1 MKVRDLIKLL
11 QKHRPDSYVTFSVE
25 LPESEDP
32 TERRFAEDGWQFV
45 QGNGSVQLNCRD
57 ETKITIGV
65 LCGPSNLASGI
76 GTGDAGK
83 IPLNDDTRR
92 ILGTVCIQCIHLAEL
107 LRSDGHAIDRK
118 AEAEQAAV
126 IHWMLNIYLEHGEK
140 WRDVVEQEAK
150 RMHLAQKTRRENELA
165 QSEKSES

>member
-1 MKVRDLIKLL
+1 M
-11 QKHRPDSYVTFSVE
+11 Q
-25 LPESEDP
+25 
-32 TERRFAEDGWQFV
+32 
-45 QGNGSVQLNCRD
+45 
-57 ETKITIGV
+57 
-65 LCGPSNLASGI
+65 
-76 GTGDAGK
+76 

>member
-1 MKVRDLIKLL
+1 M
-11 QKHRPDSYVTFSVE
+11 Q
-25 LPESEDP
+25 
-32 TERRFAEDGWQFV
+32 
-45 QGNGSVQLNCRD
+45 
-57 ETKITIGV
+57 
-65 LCGPSNLASGI
+65 
-76 GTGDAGK
+76 

-140 WRDVVEQEAK
+140 WRDVAEQELQ
-150 RMHLAQKTRRENELA
+150 RMRLARKTQRENELA